1 MIRASALR
9 VLSSIRVPIIV
20 TIMMLAIKEAVV
32 DMSPFVRKTA
42 ANAISKLYSLDP
54 DLKED
59 LIAIIEKL
67 LADKTIVIIL
77 FFLRFRSGN
86 SSLFLACL
94 PFICAQTRS

>member
-1 MIRASALR
+1 
-9 VLSSIRVPIIV
+9 
-20 TIMMLAIKEAVV
+20 MMLAIKEAVV

-67 LADKTIVIIL
+67 LADKTIVIIIL
-77 FFLRFRSGN
+77 FIHFGGTLIFNFSMLTILG
-86 SSLFLACL
+86 
-94 PFICAQTRS
+94 